1 MMNVIGDHAPF
12 RRTDSNRAPAR
23 QPPEGCTRRE
33 AMEENDMEEMER
45 RQKNFIEEAVEA
57 DMESGRIKKVHMRFP
72 PEPNGYLHIGH
83 TKALC
88 INFGTAEKYGG
99 QCNLRFDDTN
109 PAKEDVEF
117 VDAIM
122 EDIRW
127 LGFDW
132 EDRLFY
138 GSDYSEKI
146 YDYAVLCIKKGVA
159 YVDDLSAD
167 EIREYRGTLTQPG
180 KESPHR
186 NRSVEENL
194 DLFARMRA
202 GEFEQ
207 GEKILRAKIDMSSP
221 NMNMRDPAMF
231 RIKKEHHHRLGN
243 SWCIYP
249 MYDFA
254 HPLQDAIEGITHSLC
269 SLEYE
274 DHRPLYNW
282 VLEQCGIVN
291 GPTQYEFSRLNINHT
306 VMSKRKLREL
316 VEKDYVHGWDD
327 PRMPTLCGLRRRG
340 FPAAAIRDFI
350 DRIGVSKTNSVVD
363 WGLLE
368 HCVRENLNK
377 TAMRVMAV
385 TDPVKLVIDNYP
397 EGQVEEF
404 ELENNPEMPEMG
416 SRKIPFSRELWI
428 ERDDFMITPPPKYFR
443 LKPEGEVR
451 LKSAYF
457 VKCTGYET
465 DEAGNVTVVHGT
477 YDPASRGGESPDG
490 RKVKGTIHWV
500 SAAHAEDAEVRL
512 YDMLF
517 AVENPDEGD
526 YKENLNPDSL
536 KVLATSKVEPFL
548 KNARPGDRFQFLR
561 MGYFCVDPD
570 RSGDGKTVY
579 NRTVGLKDSWAKIAA
594 K

>member
-1 MMNVIGDHAPF
+1 
-12 RRTDSNRAPAR
+12 
-23 QPPEGCTRRE
+23 
-33 AMEENDMEEMER
+33 MEEMER

-57 DMESGRIKKVHMRFP
+57 DLASGRIRKVHTRFP

-83 TKALC
+83 TKALV
-88 INFGTAEKYGG
+88 IDFGTAEKYGG

-132 EDRLFY
+132 EDRLYY
-138 GSDYSEKI
+138 GSDYSEAI
-146 YDYAVLCIKKGVA
+146 YDYAVMLIKKGVA

-167 EIREYRGTLTQPG
+167 DIREYRGTLTQPG
-180 KESPHR
+180 KESPCR
-186 NRSVEENL
+186 TRSVEENL

-207 GEKILRAKIDMSSP
+207 GQKVLRAKIDMASP
-221 NMNMRDPAMF
+221 NMNLRDPAMY
-231 RIKKEHHHRLGN
+231 RIKKEHHHRLGD

-282 VLEQCGIVN
+282 VLEQCEVEN
-291 GPTQYEFSRLNINHT
+291 PPRQYEFARLNINHT

-316 VEKDYVHGWDD
+316 VEKGYVSGWDD

-340 FPAAAIRDFI
+340 FPPEAIRDFI
-350 DRIGVSKTNSVVD
+350 ERIGVSKTNSVVD

-377 TAMRVMAV
+377 TAARVMAV
-385 TDPVKLVIDNYP
+385 VDPVKLVIDNYP
-397 EGQVEEF
+397 ADQEESF
-404 ELENNPEMPEMG
+404 TLDNNPERPEAG
-416 SRKIPFSRELWI
+416 SRTVPFSRELWI
-428 ERDDFMITPPPKYFR
+428 EREDFMPIPPPKYFR
-443 LKPEGEVR
+443 LKPDGEVR

-457 VKCTGYET
+457 VKCTSYET
-465 DEAGNVTVVHGT
+465 DADGQVTVVHAT
-477 YDPASRGGESPDG
+477 YDPDSRGGESPDG

-500 SAAHAEDAEVRL
+500 SAAHARDAEVRL

-517 AVENPDEGD
+517 SVESPEDGD

-536 KVLATSKVEPFL
+536 RRMTRAKCEPSLSSALA
-548 KNARPGDRFQFLR
+548 GDRFQFLR
-561 MGYFCVDPD
+561 MGYFCVDPE
-570 RSGDGKTVY
+570 RNAEGQLVF
-579 NRTVGLKDSWAKIAA
+579 NRTVGLKDSWAKIAT